1 MMGRVNQGDA
11 RSSERLKRL
20 SIAREK
26 ENQRKLAAVEKSL
39 SEALKENGEIKNA
52 LKRVEKDNV
61 KLSSDKDALKN
72 ELGVVKEDLAKVTC
86 ENERLQ
92 QEVNKTKGEN
102 EKLKEYTNKINNE
115 NEAMRKKMQTDS
127 ENHAKEEFELKRQLK
142 EVKGTLTSERS
153 KNLHLGKALA
163 IHTDVN
169 SRREKHNAD
178 VDETEEMAREAKRF
192 REEFEK
198 NSAKEVRKVD
208 EAVGLLIK
216 GELDYGKRKISEV
229 ETSTAAATAAVAE
242 IRRKRNEKRKQK
254 RAKAQRSSEV
264 LGEDGNG
271 SALLAGE
278 EDDEDEAHGGLG
290 GL

>member
-169 SRREKHNAD
+169 SRREKHNAEVKD
-178 VDETEEMAREAKRF
+178 SEEIAREAKRS
-192 REEFEK
+192 REAFEES
-198 NSAKEVRKVD
+198 SAVGTRKVN
-208 EAVGLLIK
+208 EAVGLLEK
-216 GELDYGKRKISEV
+216 GRLADGKKLINEIEETLEEEKKRWRK
-229 ETSTAAATAAVAE
+229 
-242 IRRKRNEKRKQK
+242 EKRERNRANK
-254 RAKAQRSSEV
+254 REREGDEEGA
-264 LGEDGNG
+264 NG
-271 SALLAGE
+271 SFLLVGGE
-278 EDDEDEAHGGLG
+278 GDGDGAHGSQLE
-290 GL
+290 LST